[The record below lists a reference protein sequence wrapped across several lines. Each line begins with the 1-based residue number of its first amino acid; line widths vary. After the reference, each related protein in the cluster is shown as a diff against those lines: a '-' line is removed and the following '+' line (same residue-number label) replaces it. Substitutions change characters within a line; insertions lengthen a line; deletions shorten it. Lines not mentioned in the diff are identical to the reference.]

1 MLNKLKIQK
10 LSLFQSGSKLRAIIA
25 NTGWLFADRLLRM
38 GINLIVV
45 IWVARY
51 LGVQQ
56 YGLYNYAIAFI
67 TLFSP
72 LATLGLDNI
81 VIRDLVNDSSN
92 KEKILGT
99 AFCLKVLGGFASLLL
114 AVSCIVFLHQDDI
127 LTIWIV
133 SILGVAG
140 VIEAVETIDFWFQSQ
155 VQSKYAVFARNIAF
169 IVIALVK
176 ISLIQMQ
183 APLIA
188 FVWAALA
195 EISLAGIGLAIAYRL
210 KGFSIRLWRWSS
222 SLAKTLLKESWPL
235 ILSGFTIM
243 IYMKIDQIML
253 GKMLDDSAVGFYSAA
268 TRISEIWYFIPTAIV
283 ASVSPS
289 IYEAKE
295 NDARLYNRRIKQLL
309 RLMVLLSVAI
319 AIPMTFL
326 SGTIITLLFGNGYI
340 AAKTVLSIHIWAS
353 LFVFMGVATSPWF
366 IAENLTHLSLRR
378 TLIGAVTNVILNI
391 LLIPTYGGIGA
402 AIATVVAQAFASF
415 FSNILHQETRKL
427 FIIQIQSLAF
437 IK

>member
-1 MLNKLKIQK
+1 MKIQK
-10 LSLFQSGSKLRAIIA
+10 LSLFKSGSKLHAILA
-25 NTGWLFADRLLRM
+25 NTGWLFADKILRM
-38 GINLIVV
+38 GINLILVV
-45 IWVARY
+45 WVARY

-56 YGLYNYAIAFI
+56 YGLYNYAIAFV

-81 VIRDLVNDSSN
+81 VIRDLVNNSSN
-92 KEKILGT
+92 REKILGT
-99 AFCLKVLGGFASLLL
+99 AFFLKLLGGFISLLL
-114 AVSCIVFLHQDDI
+114 AFSCIAFLHQDDI
-127 LTIWIV
+127 LTVWIV
-133 SILGVAG
+133 SILGLAG
-140 VIEAVETIDFWFQSQ
+140 VVEAVDTIDLWFESQ
-155 VQSKYAVFARNIAF
+155 VQSKYPVFARNIAF
-169 IVIALVK
+169 IIIALVK
-176 ISLIQMQ
+176 VYLIQIQ

-188 FVWAALA
+188 FVWTALA
-195 EISLAGIGLAIAYRL
+195 EISLAGIGLAITYRL
-210 KGFSIRLWRWSS
+210 KGFSIRLWRWSF
-222 SLAKTLLKESWPL
+222 SLAKKLLKESWPL

-295 NDARLYNRRIKQLL
+295 NDEKLYHRRIKQLL
-309 RLMVLLSVAI
+309 RLMVILSVAI

-340 AAKTVLSIHIWAS
+340 AAKSVLAIHIWAS
-353 LFVFMGVATSPWF
+353 LFVFMGIATSPWF

-378 TLIGAVTNVILNI
+378 TLIGAVTNVFLNI
-391 LLIPTYGGIGA
+391 LLIPAYGGIGA

-427 FIIQIQSLAF
+427 FIIQVQSLLL

>member
-1 MLNKLKIQK
+1 LKIQK
-10 LSLFQSGSKLRAIIA
+10 LSFFKSGSKLHTILA
-25 NTGWLFADRLLRM
+25 NSSWLFADKILRM
-38 GINLIVV
+38 GINLILVV
-45 IWVARY
+45 RVARY

-56 YGLYNYAIAFI
+56 YGLYNYAIAFV

-72 LATLGLDNI
+72 LANLGLDNI
-81 VIRDLVNDSSN
+81 VIRDLVKNSSN
-92 KEKILGT
+92 RDKILGT
-99 AFCLKVLGGFASLLL
+99 AFFLKLLGGFISLLL
-114 AVSCIVFLHQDDI
+114 AVSCIAFLHQDDI
-127 LTIWIV
+127 LTVWIV
-133 SILGVAG
+133 SILGLAG
-140 VIEAVETIDFWFQSQ
+140 VVEAVDTIDLWFESQ
-155 VQSKYAVFARNIAF
+155 VQSKYPVFARNIAF
-169 IVIALVK
+169 IIIALVK
-176 ISLIQMQ
+176 VYLIQIQ

-188 FVWAALA
+188 FVWITLA

-210 KGFSIRLWRWSS
+210 KGFSIRLWRWSF
-222 SLAKTLLKESWPL
+222 SLAQKLLKESWPL

-295 NDARLYNRRIKQLL
+295 NNQKIYHRRIKQLL
-309 RLMVLLSVAI
+309 RLMVILSVAI

-340 AAKTVLSIHIWAS
+340 AAKTVLAIHIWAS
-353 LFVFMGVATSPWF
+353 LFVFMGIATSPWF

-378 TLIGAVTNVILNI
+378 TLIGAVTNVFLNI
-391 LLIPTYGGIGA
+391 LLIPAYAGIGA

-427 FIIQIQSLAF
+427 FIIQVQSLLL